1 VIMSTVQPGYAM
13 VVSTPRHSSYLF
25 LRDCLTIE

>member
-13 VVSTPRHSSYLF
+13 VVSTPRHTVICFSG
-25 LRDCLTIE
+25 DGLTIE